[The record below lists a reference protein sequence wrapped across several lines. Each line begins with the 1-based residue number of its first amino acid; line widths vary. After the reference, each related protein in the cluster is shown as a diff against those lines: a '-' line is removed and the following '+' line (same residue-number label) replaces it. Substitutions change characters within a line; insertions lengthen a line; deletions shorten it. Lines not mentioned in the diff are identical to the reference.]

1 MAVKKIRVVFDT
13 NWYISATIN
22 KKSRRTLYEL
32 ITNNNLTILF
42 SAEILNEYNQV
53 ISRDKFRRVIKPQQ
67 VERFIRLVISSLEN
81 IEITS
86 ALKGSRDPNDNFLL
100 SLSFDSN
107 AHYLVTGDKDL
118 LVLQK
123 VASTQIVTLGDFLT
137 IISRKTQ

>member
-1 MAVKKIRVVFDT
+1 MAIKKIRVVLDT

-32 ITNNNLTILF
+32 ITDNNLTIIF
-42 SAEILNEYNQV
+42 SADILKEYNQV
-53 ISRDKFRRVIKPQQ
+53 ISRNKFKTVITAPQ
-67 VERFIRLVISSLEN
+67 VERFIHLVISSLEN

-86 ALKGSRDPNDNFLL
+86 ALRESRDSNHNFLL

-107 AHYLVTGDKDL
+107 ADYLVTGDKDL

-123 VASTQIVTLGDFLT
+123 VASTQIVTLADVLA